1 METNFNSQNTGDSG
15 SDNLETKI
23 NRLNFIIEQERKARE
38 QAENELKDFRF
49 YYENLF
55 SNNSQPMWIYDLE
68 TLRFLD
74 VNSAAT
80 EHYGFSKEEFLSM
93 TLLDIRP
100 KEDAELLL
108 RDVENTMNTYNNA
121 GIWRHI
127 KKNGETIFVEIVSH
141 SLIFNN
147 RRARHVKVNDITHRL
162 KVENALKDNEI
173 ILKLFIENA
182 PASLAMFDINMRYI
196 TCSRRWLT
204 EYSIKDETIIG
215 KSHYEVFPEIGDY
228 WKGIHQRALNGD
240 IIIKD
245 CDEFIREDGTS
256 QFLRWEVR
264 PWLFSNGSIGGVVI
278 FSEDITEKLRLEA
291 ETLEAKNRAIQSDK
305 LKSAFL
311 ANISHEIRTPLN
323 GILGFSE
330 ILQSGSVSEDEGK
343 EYLQIID
350 SCGKRMLNTINNIVN
365 ISLLDSGLIKINYSV
380 FNINDL
386 LDYLYKY
393 FTIQAVNQN
402 LEFRTQTKLSTDE
415 ALINSDYDKVL
426 SVLYNMVEN
435 SFKFT
440 ESGYITVCCKKRDGK
455 FIELEVLDTGI
466 GIPEEQQPYIFEKY
480 RQGSEKFSRNYEGS
494 GVGLYISKAYIELLG
509 GEISFESI
517 PGKGTSFRFTIPLKQ
532 H

>member
-1 METNFNSQNTGDSG
+1 
-15 SDNLETKI
+15 
-23 NRLNFIIEQERKARE
+23 
-38 QAENELKDFRF
+38 
-49 YYENLF
+49 
-55 SNNSQPMWIYDLE
+55 
-68 TLRFLD
+68 
-74 VNSAAT
+74 
-80 EHYGFSKEEFLSM
+80 
-93 TLLDIRP
+93 
-100 KEDAELLL
+100 
-108 RDVENTMNTYNNA
+108 
-121 GIWRHI
+121 
-127 KKNGETIFVEIVSH
+127 
-141 SLIFNN
+141 
-147 RRARHVKVNDITHRL
+147 
-162 KVENALKDNEI
+162 
-173 ILKLFIENA
+173 
-182 PASLAMFDINMRYI
+182 MFDINMRYI

-440 ESGYITVCCKKRDGK
+440 ESGSITVCCKKRDGK